1 VSGGSFELNGILE
14 STKYRSNPSLSK
26 PNLPGV
32 LSYGSNQALSPLYNT
47 SGLVG
52 YWNFDNNVSD
62 QSGNNNNGTWY
73 GTSTTRYVG
82 GKVGSGAGTFNGT
95 NDYVNAGGTSTFN
108 FGSRDFSI
116 SLWAKQDAAKGPGGM
131 VSKGLYYTSPGPGYS
146 LEVISSPRWPWFRLW
161 DGSVGSDRAFV
172 YAETYGWTHMVGV
185 RHNGMLETYTNG
197 LPMLQQTFA
206 GGSLNNDYALTI
218 GVAPV
223 ITSYLGSIDD
233 VRVYN
238 RALSA
243 SEISALYNAT
253 K

>member
-1 VSGGSFELNGILE
+1 LNGILE

-95 NDYVNAGGTSTFN
+95 NDYVQILNSSSLNPIDGVTISAWVDTSIQAMSAILYKN
-108 FGSRDFSI
+108 DSGKYLWLYDNWCNPGCSGSRLYLNDGITSFDNFSTVLPVLNKWRLVVGAYDKTKSGIYSDGVLLI
-116 SLWAKQDAAKGPGGM
+116 SNLRTLNPIDIPYPFYIKP
-131 VSKGLYYTSPGPGYS
+131 
-146 LEVISSPRWPWFRLW
+146 
-161 DGSVGSDRAFV
+161 
-172 YAETYGWTHMVGV
+172 
-185 RHNGMLETYTNG
+185 NG
-197 LPMLQQTFA
+197 L
-206 GGSLNNDYALTI
+206 
-218 GVAPV
+218 
-223 ITSYLGSIDD
+223 IDD
-233 VRVYN
+233 VRIYN

-243 SEISALYNAT
+243 SEVQALYSAT